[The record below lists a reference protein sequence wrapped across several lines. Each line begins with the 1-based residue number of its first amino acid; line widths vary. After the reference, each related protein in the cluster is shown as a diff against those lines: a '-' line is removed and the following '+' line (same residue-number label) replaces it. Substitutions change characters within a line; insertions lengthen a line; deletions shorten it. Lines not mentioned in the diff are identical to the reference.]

1 MCRFSIIIPVYQ
13 AEKYL
18 KECVESILNQTEQD
32 WEMILI
38 DDGSTDR
45 SPEICDSFAEKY
57 SQIRV
62 LHQKN
67 AGPLLTRCKG
77 YEMAN
82 GKYILSMDADDRVSE
97 QALYRIGRAVEQTE
111 VDILV
116 FGYKKIKESGK
127 QTAVSHC
134 MQNKL
139 YCDEQ
144 KTELFRELW
153 EKNAFNQV
161 WNKVFRKDFI
171 KNNLHIPE
179 NLEKI
184 KSGDDSIIVTP
195 LLIQA
200 EKIRTIHDELYEYR
214 IVPGSI
220 SRCFVQQK
228 GWDFILSRSYM
239 LEQIQNA
246 GLLTDEVKKDF
257 YMGTYRSMCYI
268 FWQCAGSRGKMEEKR
283 DFFLDMIKQKLY
295 QDSLDYAKD
304 AAFPGRKQ
312 LSLWLFKHK
321 RFRNFISYERVQ
333 EFIKH
338 INRR

>member
-1 MCRFSIIIPVYQ
+1 MCRFSIIVPVYQ

-18 KECVESILNQTEQD
+18 KECVESIINQTEQD

-45 SPEICDSFAEKY
+45 SHEICDSFEKKY
-57 SQIRV
+57 PQVRV
-62 LHQKN
+62 LHQEN
-67 AGPLLTRCKG
+67 IGPLLTRCRG
-77 YEMAN
+77 YAKAN
-82 GKYILSMDADDRVSE
+82 GKYILSMDADDRLSD
-97 QALYRIGRAVEQTE
+97 QALYRIGRVLDQLE
-111 VDILV
+111 VDILI
-116 FGYKKIKESGK
+116 FGYKKINESGK
-127 QTAVSHC
+127 KTVISYC
-134 MQNKL
+134 MKDKL
-139 YCDEQ
+139 YCVEQ
-144 KTELFRELW
+144 KTELFLELW
-153 EKNAFNQV
+153 EKNAFNPV
-161 WNKVFRKDFI
+161 WNKVFRKDFV

-179 NLEKI
+179 NFGKI

-200 EKIRTIHDELYEYR
+200 EKIRTIRDELYEYR

-239 LEQIQNA
+239 LEQIQKA

-257 YMGTYRSMCYI
+257 YTGTYRSMCYI

-304 AAFPGRKQ
+304 SDFPGRKQ
-312 LSLWLFKHK
+312 FSLWLFKHK
-321 RFRNFISYERVQ
+321 WFRCFIYYETVQ
-333 EFIKH
+333 KFIKH
-338 INRR
+338 ICRR

>member
-1 MCRFSIIIPVYQ
+1 MCRFSIIVPVYQ

-18 KECVESILNQTEQD
+18 KECVESILNQKEQD

-45 SPEICDSFAEKY
+45 SSEICDSFAKKY
-57 SQIRV
+57 LQIRV
-62 LHQKN
+62 LHQEN
-67 AGPLLTRCKG
+67 TGPLLARCKG

-82 GKYILSMDADDRVSE
+82 GKYILSMDADDRFSD
-97 QALYRIGRAVEQTE
+97 QALYRIGRVLDQAE
-111 VDILV
+111 VDILI
-116 FGYKKIKESGK
+116 FGYKKIYESGK
-127 QTAVSHC
+127 QTAISYC
-134 MQNKL
+134 MKDKL

-153 EKNAFNQV
+153 EKNAFNLV
-161 WNKVFRKDFI
+161 WNKVFRKDFL

-184 KSGDDSIIVTP
+184 KSGDDSIIVTL

-200 EKIRTIHDELYEYR
+200 ERIRTIRDELYEYR

-246 GLLTDEVKKDF
+246 GLLIDGVKKDF

-268 FWQCAGSRGKMEEKR
+268 FWQCAGSRGEMKEKR

-295 QDSLDYAKD
+295 QDSLDYAKEV
-304 AAFPGRKQ
+304 AFPRRKQ
-312 LSLWLFKHK
+312 FSLWLFKHK
-321 RFRNFISYERVQ
+321 WFWCFICYEKVQ
-333 EFIKH
+333 KFIKH
-338 INRR
+338 VRR

>member
-1 MCRFSIIIPVYQ
+1 MCRFSIIVPVYQ

-18 KECVESILNQTEQD
+18 KECVESIINQKEQD

-139 YCDEQ
+139 YCYEQ
-144 KTELFRELW
+144 KT
-153 EKNAFNQV
+153 
-161 WNKVFRKDFI
+161 
-171 KNNLHIPE
+171 
-179 NLEKI
+179 
-184 KSGDDSIIVTP
+184 
-195 LLIQA
+195 
-200 EKIRTIHDELYEYR
+200 
-214 IVPGSI
+214 
-220 SRCFVQQK
+220 
-228 GWDFILSRSYM
+228 
-239 LEQIQNA
+239 
-246 GLLTDEVKKDF
+246 
-257 YMGTYRSMCYI
+257 
-268 FWQCAGSRGKMEEKR
+268 
-283 DFFLDMIKQKLY
+283 
-295 QDSLDYAKD
+295 
-304 AAFPGRKQ
+304 
-312 LSLWLFKHK
+312 
-321 RFRNFISYERVQ
+321 
-333 EFIKH
+333 
-338 INRR
+338 